1 MLEAFGMETSV
12 KRIYQLL
19 IIIGIGVLLFILALA
34 TPVLHNNCDFSMYNP
49 GWNGC
54 SDIAVKTY
62 HAGKLQPTYYIKENE
77 LTIGQRSFADY
88 TLDSK
93 DSSILIIGPRTTFST
108 KEASYIES
116 FLNNGGMLLL
126 ADDFGTA
133 NDLLAKI
140 NSSSRFSNDLL
151 LDLSFEKK
159 ACFVT
164 VFDFLNHSHPLSL
177 NVSHIMLNY
186 PTSIKPGDNTT
197 VIAVST
203 EMSWLDTNV
212 NGKEDTYETSGPFP
226 ILVVEKYGK
235 GEIVLFSGPSVL
247 INSMEDQLDNKQ
259 FRENLINYLYAG
271 RNTVIIDENHRDIS
285 TPFHLSY
292 FFPSSIGLEIKTGII
307 LLAICVFIFAFTG
320 LPGYVFRKF
329 KDLIFSQKK
338 RSEEMS
344 SYDELIDELLQK
356 HPSWS
361 KKKLEEIIRGYD
373 YD

>member
-1 MLEAFGMETSV
+1 METSV

-19 IIIGIGVLLFILALA
+19 IIVGIGVLMFILALA
-34 TPVLHNNCDFSMYNP
+34 TPILHNNSDFSIYNP

-54 SDIAVKTY
+54 SDIAIKTY
-62 HAGKLQPTYYIKENE
+62 HSGKLQPTYYVKENE

-88 TLDSK
+88 TLDSEN
-93 DSSILIIGPRTTFST
+93 SSILIIGPRTSFST
-108 KEASYIES
+108 EESRYIER

-151 LDLSFEKK
+151 LDVSFEKK

-164 VFDFLNHSHPLSL
+164 VFDFLNHSHPLNL

-186 PTSIKPGDNTT
+186 PSSIKPGDNTT

-203 EMSWLDTNV
+203 EISWLDTNV
-212 NGKEDTYETSGPFP
+212 NGKEDRYETSGPFP
-226 ILVVEKYGK
+226 VLVVEKYGN
-235 GEIVLFSGPSVL
+235 GEIVLLSDPSVL
-247 INSMEDQLDNKQ
+247 INSMKDQLDNKK
-259 FRENLINYLYAG
+259 FRDNLINYLYKG
-271 RNTVIIDENHRDIS
+271 RNTVIIDESHRDVS
-285 TPFHLSY
+285 SPYHLSY
-292 FFPSSIGLEIKTGII
+292 FFPNSIGLEIKTAII
-307 LLAICVFIFAFTG
+307 LLAVCVFIFAFTG
-320 LPGYVFRKF
+320 LPEYVFKRF

-338 RSEEMS
+338 RSEEIS
-344 SYDELIDELLQK
+344 SYDEIIDELLHK

-361 KKKLEEIIRGYD
+361 KKKLEKIIWGYD